1 VVKMSGSSGLR
12 NLFKNPFVFGAA
24 AGIIVILFNIL
35 VASIAEGSLK
45 EGFSVFLTNGI
56 FVYLIPLAVGVQMG
70 LFRYHRN
77 LTSGNAS
84 GTEKFGMAGSATSS
98 LAMVACCLH
107 HVSDLLPAVG
117 FLLATSSFLIEYK
130 DAIIIIGL
138 LANLAGSAYIA
149 RAILKDRAVIAK
161 GKSWCEDIV
170 K

>member
-1 VVKMSGSSGLR
+1 MVNMSENPGIRSLLR
-12 NLFKNPFVFGAA
+12 NPFVFGAVI
-24 AGIIVILFNIL
+24 GILVIVFNISI
-35 VASIAEGSLK
+35 ASLAEGSIGK
-45 EGFSVFLTNGI
+45 GYQVFLSNGI
-56 FVYLIPLAVGVQMG
+56 FVYLIPIAVGIQMG

-77 LTSGNAS
+77 LTSGIAS
-84 GTEKFGMAGSATSS
+84 GTEKVGMAGSAASS

-149 RAILKDRAVIAK
+149 KAILKDRAIIKK
-161 GKSWCEDIV
+161 GKSCCAESD
-170 K
+170 